1 MNNKDEKSVVK
12 IEEPKVTQS
21 EVVKPNAMTIRDT
34 EKTSLLNPEIYVQM
48 KVLAND
54 FINSKAIPQCW
65 QTASQ
70 VLVGLQTGLEMGMTP
85 MESMNSLY
93 VVNGAVNIWGKAV
106 TKRLRVHGYKVAYVD
121 ESPEQTTAII
131 SKGNETYSFTFKL
144 ADAEASG
151 YTKDQYGKYKVGWKP
166 GQNRLLKLRY
176 GALSALLKTEV
187 PEVLGPVNGV
197 TEIENDFSELPKGL
211 PGGEDKVKQI
221 AEAVKNDSQ
230 D

>member
-1 MNNKDEKSVVK
+1 MSK
-12 IEEPKVTQS
+12 EEETKPTPQAEVIPKPSTVT
-21 EVVKPNAMTIRDT
+21 VRDT

-48 KVLAND
+48 KILAND
-54 FINSKAIPQCW
+54 FIASKAIPQCW

-106 TKRLRVHGYKVAYVD
+106 TKRLRIHGFQIKYTD
-121 ESPEQTTAII
+121 ETPEQVTATITRA
-131 SKGNETYSFTFKL
+131 KEKYSFTFKY
-144 ADAEASG
+144 ADADASG
-151 YTKDQYGKYKVGWKP
+151 YTKDSYGKDKIGWKP

-187 PEVLGPVNGV
+187 PDVLDSLNGV
-197 TEIENDFSELPKGL
+197 AEIENDFAEPAKALPVGS
-211 PGGEDKVKQI
+211 EDKAKQI
-221 AEAVKNDSQ
+221 AEAVKNDSPSE
-230 D
+230 

>member
-1 MNNKDEKSVVK
+1 MTKDNETQAVKVVAKPSSVTV
-12 IEEPKVTQS
+12 
-21 EVVKPNAMTIRDT
+21 RDT
-34 EKTSLLNPEIYVQM
+34 KETSLLNPEIYVQM
-48 KVLAND
+48 KILAND

-106 TKRLRVHGYKVAYVD
+106 TKRLRIHGFQIKYTDETVD
-121 ESPEQTTAII
+121 HVTATITRG
-131 SKGNETYSFTFKL
+131 KEKYSFTFNY
-144 ADAEASG
+144 ADAVASG
-151 YTKDQYGKYKVGWKP
+151 YTRDSQGREKIGWKA

-187 PEVLGPVNGV
+187 PDVLDSLNGV
-197 TEIENDFSELPKGL
+197 AEIENDFADQPKSLPV
-211 PGGEDKVKQI
+211 GGEDKAKQI
-221 AEAVKNDSQ
+221 AEAIKNDSPSE
-230 D
+230 